1 MENTINKRESNTYL
15 DRVNDLLDEMDNNF
29 TEASQ
34 KVSMCD
40 LQQEDIL
47 HYIEFYGDKLSV
59 KKKTELFDLLFE
71 VRSARREAK
80 SILGAVRLATEKL
93 KIGSVKKRF
102 TTKDTIEYRY
112 RTEILDDFVK

>member
-1 MENTINKRESNTYL
+1 MENTISKRESNTYL
-15 DRVNDLLDEMDNNF
+15 DRVNDLFDEMDNNF

-71 VRSARREAK
+71 VRSAPKGKVYFRCSPTGNRE
-80 SILGAVRLATEKL
+80 
-93 KIGSVKKRF
+93 VKNWF
-102 TTKDTIEYRY
+102 S
-112 RTEILDDFVK
+112 